1 MSFFD
6 QQVNL
11 SQVEDKSGDFA
22 PVTEGEYTLE
32 ATGEPKEKVSSNNN
46 DMLEIEYTIVGPNF
60 SGRKIWETFVKGQP
74 VAYGRLK
81 GWIVATG
88 FSGDQDLN
96 LPLIK
101 SAMNRRFQGNV
112 YMKQGTN
119 GYADKPQIKSFLK
132 PQAAPAQQPV
142 QPMQQEQP
150 QFQQPPVQQAPVQQ
164 QQPMQQP
171 VQQQPVQQPEQ
182 QPGGAAQFNA
192 QWSK

>member
-11 SQVEDKSGDFA
+11 SQVEDKSGEFA
-22 PVTEGEYTLE
+22 PITEGEYTLE
-32 ATGEPKEKVSSNNN
+32 ATSYAEKVSSNNN

-96 LPLIK
+96 LPLIN

-112 YMKQGTN
+112 YMEKDEKKQFP
-119 GYADKPQIKSFLK
+119 DKPKIRSFLK
-132 PQAAPAQQPV
+132 PQAAPVQQQVQPV
-142 QPMQQEQP
+142 QQEQA

-164 QQPMQQP
+164 QPMQQP
-171 VQQQPVQQPEQ
+171 AQQQPVQQPEQ
-182 QPGGAAQFNA
+182 QPAGAAQFNA

>member
-11 SQVEDKSGDFA
+11 SQVEDKSGEFA
-22 PVTEGEYTLE
+22 PITEGEYTLE
-32 ATGEPKEKVSSNNN
+32 ATSYAEKVSSNNN

-96 LPLIK
+96 LPLIN

-112 YMKQGTN
+112 YMEKDEKKQ
-119 GYADKPQIKSFLK
+119 YPDKPKIKSFLK
-132 PQAAPAQQPV
+132 PQAAPAQQQAQPV
-142 QPMQQEQP
+142 QQEQA

-164 QQPMQQP
+164 QPMQQP
-171 VQQQPVQQPEQ
+171 AQQQPVQQPEQ

>member
-32 ATGEPKEKVSSNNN
+32 ATSYAEKVSSNNN

-81 GWIVATG
+81 GWIVSTG

-96 LPLIK
+96 LPLIN

-112 YMKQGTN
+112 YMQAGTN

-142 QPMQQEQP
+142 QPVQQEQP

-164 QQPMQQP
+164 QQP

-182 QPGGAAQFNA
+182 QPAGAAQFNA

>member
-32 ATGEPKEKVSSNNN
+32 ATSYAEKVSSNNN

-60 SGRKIWETFVKGQP
+60 SGRKIWETFVKAQP

-81 GWIVATG
+81 GWIVSTG

-96 LPLIK
+96 LPLIN

-112 YMKQGTN
+112 YMDPGSN
-119 GYADKPQIKSFLK
+119 GFSDRPKIKSFLK

-142 QPMQQEQP
+142 QPVQQEQP

-164 QQPMQQP
+164 QQP

-182 QPGGAAQFNA
+182 QPAGAAQFNA

>member
-11 SQVEDKSGDFA
+11 SQVEETSGDFS
-22 PVTEGEYTLE
+22 PIPPGEYTLE
-32 ATGEPKEKVSSNNN
+32 ATGYKEKLSSNNN
-46 DMLEIEYTIVGPNF
+46 QMLELEFTIVGPNF
-60 SGRKIWETFVKGQP
+60 GGRKIWENFVKGQP

-81 GWIVATG
+81 SWIVATG
-88 FSGDQDLN
+88 LSGDQDLN
-96 LPLIK
+96 QPLIN

-112 YMKQGTN
+112 YMEAGSN
-119 GYADKPQIKSFLK
+119 GFSDKPKIKSFLK

-142 QPMQQEQP
+142 QPVQQEQP

-164 QQPMQQP
+164 QQP

-182 QPGGAAQFNA
+182 QPAGAAQFNA